1 MGVDTE
7 QDHHWMREALRCAK
21 AAEGQSEVPVGAV
34 IVVEG
39 RLLAAA
45 HNRVIQDN
53 DPTGH
58 AEIVALRTAAAKEG
72 NYRLPDATLFVTLE
86 PCAMCA
92 GAIVHARIQRVV
104 YGAADPRFGAA
115 GSLMD
120 LLRDERLNHRCEVE
134 GGVLAQE
141 CGDLLSNF
149 FRRRR

>member
-1 MGVDTE
+1 MGVDAA
-7 QDHHWMREALRCAK
+7 QDQYWMREALKCAK
-21 AAEGQSEVPVGAV
+21 AAEAQSEVPVGAV
-34 IVVEG
+34 IVVDG
-39 RLLAAA
+39 KLLAAA
-45 HNRVIQDN
+45 HNRVIHDN

-58 AEIVALRTAAAKEG
+58 AEIVAMRTAAANEG
-72 NYRLPDATLFVTLE
+72 NYRLPDATLYVTLE

-92 GAIVHARIQRVV
+92 GAMLHARIQRVV
-104 YGAADPRFGAA
+104 YGAADPRFGAG

-120 LLRDERLNHRCEVE
+120 LLQDERLNHRCEVE